1 MPAEVAVLPI
11 ALDPTT
17 IRIGLA
23 GKGEALERRRRLLTE
38 GGVEPVLMD
47 EGASLNG
54 LSLLF
59 VAGLDRAKAEALAV
73 RARAQGILVNVEDV
87 PDLCNFHVPAIVRR
101 GDLALT
107 VSTNGKAPGLSR
119 LLREK
124 LEQVF
129 GPEWERRTSAVATA
143 RMGWRAEGLAPDL
156 VSRRTRELVARE
168 GWL

>member
-1 MPAEVAVLPI
+1 MLPI

-17 IRIGLA
+17 IRVGLA
-23 GKGEALERRRRLLTE
+23 GKGEALERRRRLLSE
-38 GGVEPVLMD
+38 GGVDPVAVD
-47 EGASLNG
+47 EGMSLEG

-59 VAGLDRAKAEALAV
+59 VAGLDLAAAELMAN
-73 RARAQGILVNVEDV
+73 RARAQRILVNVEDV

-101 GDLALT
+101 GDMALT

-129 GPEWERRTSAVATA
+129 GPEWERRTDDVARA
-143 RMGWRAEGLAPDL
+143 RAGWRAEGLAPDA
-156 VSRRTRELVARE
+156 VSLRMRDLVARE

>member
-1 MPAEVAVLPI
+1 MLPI
-11 ALDPTT
+11 SLDPTT
-17 IRIGLA
+17 VRVGLA
-23 GKGEALERRRRLLTE
+23 GAGEGLERRRSLLAQ
-38 GGVEPVLMD
+38 GGVEPVTVHDGTAL
-47 EGASLNG
+47 EG

-59 VAGLDRAKAEALAV
+59 IAGLDRSVAASLAGRAKA
-73 RARAQGILVNVEDV
+73 QGVLVNVEDV
-87 PDLCNFHVPAIVRR
+87 PELCNFHVPAIVRR

-129 GPEWERRTSAVATA
+129 GPEWEARTDKVAVARA
-143 RMGWRAEGLAPDL
+143 GWRAEGLAPDA
-156 VSRRTRELVARE
+156 VSGRTRDLAVRE